1 MYGVRDR
8 AMNTRSTVFLV
19 IDNDP
24 GVLQRLQRLLA
35 SAGYQI
41 RILSSSTRVNSPLM
55 EMSSPRCAIVDL
67 HLAQGTGLEVQS
79 ALESRF
85 PDMPIIFISGDGDIP
100 STVQA
105 MKAGALD
112 FLTKPLNEEV
122 VLESVRRAID
132 KDRRLQS
139 QRSEIVE
146 LSERFHSLTP
156 REHQVLELV
165 VSGKLNKQIASDLG
179 TCEKTIKVHRGR
191 IMRKM
196 RVQSLAELVQAIV
209 KIRAGAEQGGRT
221 APPRP
226 YGPPN

>member
-1 MYGVRDR
+1 
-8 AMNTRSTVFLV
+8 MNTRSTVFLV

-79 ALESRF
+79 ALEHRF

-112 FLTKPLNEEV
+112 FLTKPLDEQA

-146 LSERFHSLTP
+146 LSERFNSLTP
-156 REHQVLELV
+156 REHEVLELV

-196 RVQSLAELVQAIV
+196 RVQSLAELVQLIV
-209 KIRAGAEQGGRT
+209 KIRAGTEQPGRAEP
-221 APPRP
+221 ARP
-226 YGPPN
+226 YGSPS